1 MLVAL
6 TGWGQESDRKRSRDP
21 GFDTHRIKPLD
32 PQRLS
37 MLLASLSTP
46 DGAAAEPAARARE

>member
-37 MLLASLSTP
+37 MLLA
-46 DGAAAEPAARARE
+46 G